1 MSENKAEVGSDNAM
15 ADHKAEE
22 GSNPEMEISSASVQL
37 ANLAPSEKIMYQ
49 GIDKGKSEDVLRGH
63 RPDIEFK
70 SERTRKKNAT
80 TKTGT
85 SACLAP
91 GCTTTRKIIISEVE
105 GSGQAHMA
113 KNFERA
119 HIQKNTYWMH
129 PGPYGSSQNHNQM
142 VEVQHHHNIKTPVR
156 EVLLEKQLK
165 SKLPQPPKN

>member
-63 RPDIEFK
+63 QPDIEFK

-105 GSGQAHMA
+105 GSGCFTSYHCAAVRVCALCVFICSVGVGLVWQA
-113 KNFERA
+113 RV
-119 HIQKNTYWMH
+119 TTW
-129 PGPYGSSQNHNQM
+129 
-142 VEVQHHHNIKTPVR
+142 
-156 EVLLEKQLK
+156 
-165 SKLPQPPKN
+165 

>member
-22 GSNPEMEISSASVQL
+22 GSNPEMEISSASV

-49 GIDKGKSEDVLRGH
+49 GTDKGKSKDVLRGH

-105 GSGQAHMA
+105 GSGC
-113 KNFERA
+113 F
-119 HIQKNTYWMH
+119 T
-129 PGPYGSSQNHNQM
+129 S
-142 VEVQHHHNIKTPVR
+142 
-156 EVLLEKQLK
+156 
-165 SKLPQPPKN
+165 